1 MHLTEDSQSLTTL
14 FLPLFLSSLASVRGQ
29 HCPECLCPTV
39 GCRWCQLLCLPHLL
53 VCFSLHECWQR
64 KATAAQDTGEETHLQ
79 VQVREER
86 KPSAV
91 PAGRGPAGTRLK
103 AGRASACW
111 TLLLPRTHLCQE
123 LAQSSLGEVD
133 LVLDWPW
140 PVASRIQRCHL
151 PLDWTF

>member
-1 MHLTEDSQSLTTL
+1 MRRPIYKFKSEK
-14 FLPLFLSSLASVRGQ
+14 RGSRVLY
-29 HCPECLCPTV
+29 HRPVAMT
-39 GCRWCQLLCLPHLL
+39 
-53 VCFSLHECWQR
+53 
-64 KATAAQDTGEETHLQ
+64 
-79 VQVREER
+79 
-86 KPSAV
+86 V